1 MASDVSLD
9 QLGSLAQLPID
20 GKTYSLSPIDIGGIQ
35 TIKSRIR
42 SGWLDNLTQ
51 SKIDP
56 RAHMNLRATLLSKS
70 IPMAVVYE
78 EMDSPEMW
86 ALILYL
92 AIHPNDSSVTEQQF
106 SDALNRMT
114 QEDIDNLR
122 NAMTQAMSTGVE
134 QDNTSDFT
142 PNSSASTGPS
152 KSPD

>member
-1 MASDVSLD
+1 MTTDVSLD
-9 QLGSLAQLPID
+9 QLGSLVQLPID
-20 GKTYSLSPIDIGGIQ
+20 GKTYSMSPIDIAGIQ
-35 TIKSRIR
+35 VIKGRIR

-56 RAHMNLRATLLSKS
+56 RAHMNLRATLLSKP

-92 AIHPNDSSVTEQQF
+92 AIRPNDPSVTEKQF
-106 SDALNRMT
+106 ADALNKMT
-114 QEDIDNLR
+114 QEDIDALR
-122 NAMTQAMSTGVE
+122 DAMTQAMSTGVE
-134 QDNTSDFT
+134 QDDTSDFT